1 MTRDELFVWLQG
13 RFVAVLEVAPDEV
26 TMDTD
31 FAELDADSID
41 LIEIINAAESK
52 FGIEI
57 EEQKLYDLETVGQI
71 VDLLDV
77 EIARK
82 G

>member
-1 MTRDELFVWLQG
+1 MTRDDLFAWLQE
-13 RFVAVLEVAPDEV
+13 RFVAVLEVDPNEV
-26 TMDTD
+26 TLETD

-41 LIEIINAAESK
+41 LIEIINAAESQ
-52 FGIEI
+52 FGLEI

-71 VDLLDV
+71 VDLLDA